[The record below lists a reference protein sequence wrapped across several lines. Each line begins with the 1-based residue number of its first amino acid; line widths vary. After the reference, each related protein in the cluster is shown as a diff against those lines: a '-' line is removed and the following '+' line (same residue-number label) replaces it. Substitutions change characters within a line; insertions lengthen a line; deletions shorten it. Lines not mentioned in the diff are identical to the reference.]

1 MLGGLY
7 RYLRDADPRHFQPMN
22 ANFGLL
28 DPMDGRAEGRKG
40 GRISKEEESSSPSAP
55 RRPPLVDGVPVS
67 TPLPALPPFRPSG
80 FLRHL
85 ADEKQHSP
93 HTVKAYARD
102 LEAFTEFCE
111 RHYGPGWDWPQVDR
125 LGLRG
130 FLGEMQRRGLASAR
144 RRGRS
149 RRCGASSA
157 TCRCITGST
166 VNMARAA
173 RVPKLDRRLPTYL
186 ERGQTERLFAWAE
199 ARAETGDFLALRDL
213 AMLELF
219 YSTGMRLSELAGLS
233 LERLDLLSDQ
243 VRVMGKGRKER
254 IIPVGTRA
262 VLAIR
267 KYLAAR
273 ERIMARRGADPRAVF
288 VTRVGR
294 RLGPR
299 AIQRAMHAMFDAVGG
314 DELRVHSLRHTFATH
329 LLDAGADLRAVQE
342 LLGHASLSTTQIY
355 THTSIERLKKVYRQ
369 AHPRA

>member
-1 MLGGLY
+1 MTAGLP
-7 RYLRDADPRHFQPMN
+7 D
-22 ANFGLL
+22 
-28 DPMDGRAEGRKG
+28 
-40 GRISKEEESSSPSAP
+40 
-55 RRPPLVDGVPVS
+55 
-67 TPLPALPPFRPSG
+67 

-93 HTVKAYARD
+93 HTVTAYRRD
-102 LEAFTEFCE
+102 LEAFMEFCG
-111 RHYGPGWDWPQVDR
+111 RHYGPGWDWSRVDR

-130 FLGEMQRRGLASAR
+130 FLGEMQRRGLAKRSSAR
-144 RRGRS
+144 ALSAVRS
-149 RRCGASSA
+149 FFRYMQVHHGL
-157 TCRCITGST
+157 T
-166 VNMARAA
+166 VNVARAA

-186 ERGQTERLFAWAE
+186 ERGQTERLFVWAE
-199 ARAETGDFLALRDL
+199 ARAETGDFFPLRDL

-254 IIPVGTRA
+254 IIPVGARA

-273 ERIMARRGADPRAVF
+273 ERLVRRPGADPRAVF
-288 VTRVGR
+288 VTRAGR

-355 THTSIERLKKVYRQ
+355 THTSIERLKKVYHQ

>member
-1 MLGGLY
+1 MTAGLP
-7 RYLRDADPRHFQPMN
+7 D
-22 ANFGLL
+22 
-28 DPMDGRAEGRKG
+28 
-40 GRISKEEESSSPSAP
+40 
-55 RRPPLVDGVPVS
+55 
-67 TPLPALPPFRPSG
+67 

-93 HTVKAYARD
+93 HTVTAYRRD
-102 LEAFTEFCE
+102 LEAFMEFCG
-111 RHYGPGWDWPQVDR
+111 RHYGPGWEWSQVDR

-130 FLGEMQRRGLASAR
+130 FLGEMQRRGLAKRSSAR
-144 RRGRS
+144 ALSAVRS
-149 RRCGASSA
+149 FFRYLQVHHGL
-157 TCRCITGST
+157 T
-166 VNMARAA
+166 VNVARAA
-173 RVPKLDRRLPTYL
+173 RVPKLDRRLPTWL

-199 ARAETGDFLALRDL
+199 ARAETGDFFALRDL

-273 ERIMARRGADPRAVF
+273 ERVARRPGGDPRAVF
-288 VTRVGR
+288 VTRAGK

-299 AIQRAMHAMFDAVGG
+299 AIQRAMHVMFDAVGG

-355 THTSIERLKKVYRQ
+355 THTSIERLKKVYHQ